1 MLIKDGKLVGHQYQ
15 RYEGG
20 KNIVFTFALHQ
31 KQINIIEYLLFKI
44 ERFIIFD
51 KNFIF

>member
-15 RYEGG
+15 RYKGA
-20 KNIVFTFALHQ
+20 KNIVFRFALNQ
-31 KQINIIEYLLFKI
+31 KQINIIECLLFKI
-44 ERFIIFD
+44 ERLIIFD